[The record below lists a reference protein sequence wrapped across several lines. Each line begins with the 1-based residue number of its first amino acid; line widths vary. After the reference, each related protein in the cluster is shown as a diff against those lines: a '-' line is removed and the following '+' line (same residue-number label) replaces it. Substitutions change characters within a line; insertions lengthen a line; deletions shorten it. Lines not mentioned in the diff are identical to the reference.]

1 MSAYCLKNCFS
12 YRFSQAHL
20 SSILQEKDVQMSKD
34 AVKFRHM
41 LEAFNSS
48 KSRSDEINGNNPMA
62 FMSMLLDPAVGG
74 KCFSPHLGMQGRNQ
88 TSCKKKS
95 ESNNECKSEKLDS
108 SVTNEQK
115 TENKKNHYAAVC
127 SDEEIIEDILRKNKT
142 SLSVK
147 SDRAECQECKGKTES
162 EPTAKCK
169 TDINNLKM
177 QQDNFAK
184 QFFTLMDNRG
194 GPQMEGEML
203 RHVMNMATKMNI
215 GETELLAIGPESDST
230 NTDRTAYPSSSVSNN
245 AMCGKFMVKS
255 RGSEEKDDIQTF
267 SEYKEKDNE
276 ASLTG
281 QAISVHASDTVVKV
295 IEKLIDEKFADMEEK
310 VLQKIEDKLS
320 KKALEDSVRL
330 EKIEGLL
337 LKLCEKL

>member
-1 MSAYCLKNCFS
+1 
-12 YRFSQAHL
+12 
-20 SSILQEKDVQMSKD
+20 MSKD
-34 AVKFRHM
+34 AIKFRYM

-62 FMSMLLDPAVGG
+62 FMSMLLGPAVGG
-74 KCFSPHLGMQGRNQ
+74 KCFSPHLGMQERNQ
-88 TSCKKKS
+88 TPCKKKG
-95 ESNNECKSEKLDS
+95 ESNNECKSGKLDS
-108 SVTNEQK
+108 SVTNDQK
-115 TENKKNHYAAVC
+115 TENVKNHYAAVC
-127 SDEEIIEDILRKNKT
+127 SDEEIVEDILRKNKT
-142 SLSVK
+142 SLSMN

-184 QFFTLMDNRG
+184 QFFTLMDSRG

-215 GETELLAIGPESDST
+215 GEAELLAIGSETDST
-230 NTDRTAYPSSSVSNN
+230 NADRTVHPSHLVRNN
-245 AMCGKFMVKS
+245 AMCGKVVVKS
-255 RGSEEKDDIQTF
+255 TSSEEKDDIQTF
-267 SEYKEKDNE
+267 SEYKNKDSE
-276 ASLTG
+276 ASLTAGPHTHG
-281 QAISVHASDTVVKV
+281 QDRSVHAGDTVVRV
-295 IEKLIDEKFADMEEK
+295 IENLIDKKIADMEEK

-320 KKALEDSVRL
+320 KKAQEDSVRL